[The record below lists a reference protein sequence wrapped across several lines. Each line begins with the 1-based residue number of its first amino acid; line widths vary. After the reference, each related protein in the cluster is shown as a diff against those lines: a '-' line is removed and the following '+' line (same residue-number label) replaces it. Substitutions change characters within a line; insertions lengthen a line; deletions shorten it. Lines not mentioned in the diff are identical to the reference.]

1 MDIYYEVE
9 NQEGELLGTFFDSL
23 DIMHFL
29 EDMDGCDWSDIVP
42 LVDEMRDGDTLSIAN
57 IFITC
62 YED

>member
-29 EDMDGCDWSDIVP
+29 EDMDSCDWSDIVP
-42 LVDEMRDGDTLSIAN
+42 LVDEMRDGDTLSIDH
-57 IFITC
+57 IFIAC

>member
-29 EDMDGCDWSDIVP
+29 EDMDGCDWSDIVS
-42 LVDEMRDGDTLSIAN
+42 LVDEMRDGDTLLIAN
-57 IFITC
+57 IFISC
-62 YED
+62 FED

>member
-1 MDIYYEVE
+1 MDKYYEVE

-29 EDMDGCDWSDIVP
+29 EDRDGCDWGDIVEF
-42 LVDEMRDGDTLSIAN
+42 VDKMGDGDTLSIDG
-57 IFITC
+57 IFIVC

>member
-1 MDIYYEVE
+1 MDKYYEVE

-29 EDMDGCDWSDIVP
+29 EDRDGCDWSDIVSF
-42 LVDEMRDGDTLSIAN
+42 VDEMSDGDTLSIDG
-57 IFITC
+57 IFIAC

>member
-29 EDMDGCDWSDIVP
+29 EDMDGCDWSDIVHF
-42 LVDEMRDGDTLSIAN
+42 VDEMRDGDTLSIDN
-57 IFITC
+57 IFIAC
-62 YED
+62 YEG

>member
-29 EDMDGCDWSDIVP
+29 EDMDDCDWSDIVHF
-42 LVDEMRDGDTLSIAN
+42 VDEMRDGDTLSIDN
-57 IFITC
+57 IFIAC
-62 YED
+62 YEG